1 MDAKIRSI
9 KEAFGKYNGNE
20 LEYILEVL
28 DSESLSVKRQP
39 FTERLEAAFAE
50 CIGTRYA
57 IAHNSGTST
66 LHTCLAALD
75 VGYGDEVISP
85 AQTVIMNSF
94 VTLFQNAIP
103 VYADVDAD
111 TFNID
116 PKDIERKISAKT
128 KAIIAVHMHGLPAD
142 MDAIMALGKKHGIP
156 VIEDSAQCILSTYKG
171 RKVGSIGDMA
181 SFSFETKKHLSA
193 GEGGIVTT
201 DNEDYGTQIRR
212 TAFNGYKTLQAGQ
225 GLRQILPDE
234 FQDPNYKRHNTLG
247 LNYRMNEITAALALA
262 QLERADELVARRQK
276 VASYF
281 LEALQGCDWIIPQQ
295 VPDGYENSYWTF
307 TVRYKGEE
315 KYNLSWKSFYH
326 KYKEN
331 GGDGFYGGLSVAYQ
345 EPVMIEK
352 PFINRFAPE
361 HREQIRAN
369 LNFEAGLCPVAE
381 TLQPQMM
388 QFKTNYRDLEQA
400 RTQADLLKKTIEQ
413 VQGRWHG

>member
-1 MDAKIRSI
+1 M
-9 KEAFGKYNGNE
+9 
-20 LEYILEVL
+20 
-28 DSESLSVKRQP
+28 
-39 FTERLEAAFAE
+39 EAAFAE

-66 LHTCLAALD
+66 LHTCLVALD

-381 TLQPQMM
+381 TL
-388 QFKTNYRDLEQA
+388 
-400 RTQADLLKKTIEQ
+400 
-413 VQGRWHG
+413 